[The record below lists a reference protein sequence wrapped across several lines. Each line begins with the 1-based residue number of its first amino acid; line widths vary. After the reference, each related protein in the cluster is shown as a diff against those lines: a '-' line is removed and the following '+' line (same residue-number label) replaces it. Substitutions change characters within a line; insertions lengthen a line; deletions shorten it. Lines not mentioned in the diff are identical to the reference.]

1 MAAACFL
8 YPHGKVRMLLSP
20 RRFAAALLAALLL
33 GAPAAALAAGAP
45 VAGMRPIAIWSDAVT
60 QVRAFVAS
68 LLPAPSRSGAVNH
81 GRGMGPLTPQ
91 CSGNMDPDGRCLGAA
106 HPIRPQCSGGMDP
119 NGRCLGASRPIRPQC
134 SGNMDPNGRCL

>member
-45 VAGMRPIAIWSDAVT
+45 AAGMRPVALWSDAVT

-68 LLPAPSRSGAVNH
+68 LFPTSPRSVAARNGWAT
-81 GRGMGPLTPQ
+81 GPVTPK
-91 CSGNMDPDGRCLGAA
+91 CAGTTDHNGRCVGLVR
-106 HPIRPQCSGGMDP
+106 PIKPQLNCGMDP
-119 NGRCLGASRPIRPQC
+119 NGRCL
-134 SGNMDPNGRCL
+134 